1 MGQNHISYSP
11 AQGIFSS
18 TDSNVLGPSKARKQ
32 RDTRELNYSG
42 VIREKKKKKK
52 VELGSINMS
61 KSVFVRLR
69 REMSGL

>member
-18 TDSNVLGPSKARKQ
+18 RDSNVLGPSKGRKQ

-42 VIREKKKKKK
+42 VIREKKKKM
-52 VELGSINMS
+52 ELGSINMS
-61 KSVFVRLR
+61 KTVFVRLR
-69 REMSGL
+69 CEMSGL